1 MGAFSVTLG
10 WTLQPYLQEGLQR
23 NRVGG
28 ACDYRPLIYLC
39 VNVWVWGHLYVSVS
53 MRREVVVVCYFDVCV
68 LLEMK
73 NLSFYLSK
81 CAWLRST
88 AVDFVIFLFYKQ
100 KSINFFSF
108 CLTEHLFC
116 QKKKKKVVWHQYKI
130 LLLTEKAR
138 RTRSHPS
145 FPIMLH
151 KQLSLKRCEH
161 FQMWDQT
168 KLRPPNNTDKNL
180 L

>member
-116 QKKKKKVVWHQYKI
+116 QKKKKKSRLTSIQNTATHRKGSTDTFTPIVSHHASQAAVSKKVW
-130 LLLTEKAR
+130 TFPDV
-138 RTRSHPS
+138 RSD
-145 FPIMLH
+145 
-151 KQLSLKRCEH
+151 KT
-161 FQMWDQT
+161 QT
-168 KLRPPNNTDKNL
+168 S
-180 L
+180 